1 MTPEQREHRDHRS
14 PSSAISWW
22 PSWPTP
28 TLSAAERRE
37 LIRHKALMQHEVPF
51 LGVAR
56 QVRVPGFVQPRQ
68 GA

>member
-1 MTPEQREHRDHRS
+1 MAELANPY
-14 PSSAISWW
+14 
-22 PSWPTP
+22 
-28 TLSAAERRE
+28 LSAAERRE
-37 LIRHKALMQHEVPF
+37 LIRHKALVQHEVPF